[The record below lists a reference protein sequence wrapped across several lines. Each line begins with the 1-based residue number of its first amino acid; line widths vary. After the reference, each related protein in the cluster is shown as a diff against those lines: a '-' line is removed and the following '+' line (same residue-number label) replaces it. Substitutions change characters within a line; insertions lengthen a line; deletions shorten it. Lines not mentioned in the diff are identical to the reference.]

1 LGQPW
6 HRLVNRV
13 AVAWLVSGKEVQE
26 SGDGPRAWSLTR
38 EHGLNKED
46 KVMTEIFEEIR
57 QVLIE
62 YLPNLIKALLIL
74 VIGSL
79 VALAIAAIV
88 RWLLKRTRLDV
99 RVALWA
105 GTEALDTS
113 AKIGRGVFYL
123 LMIAVLVGFFQAL
136 HVPLVSDAAQALRQ
150 WVTDVVPGIV
160 QGALLL
166 LVAWIIASF
175 LRWLVRIGLQATR
188 LDEKFGASAGLAEP
202 GKISLSGSLAN
213 FIFWFV
219 LLLFLPAVLSALNM
233 RGLVEPVQGMLT
245 KVLEVV
251 PRIFAASVLLI
262 VGWFIARV
270 LRQVVSNLLTAAGA
284 DQLGESVGISAA
296 AGQWALS
303 GILGTIVYALVLIG
317 AIIAAL
323 QALQIEAISGPATQ
337 MLTTVLKTVPTLFAA
352 ILVLAIAYVVGR
364 VVAGLATNILTGI
377 GFNRLPARL
386 GLGQEPVEGQRTPSD
401 VAGYVVLVA
410 AMVVAAMEASNLLGL
425 TMLADLVR
433 QFITFAGQL
442 FVALVIFVIGFYLAN
457 LTHGAIVSA
466 RGAQAGLGAEIAR
479 IAIVVLAAAM
489 ALTHVGLAKEVV
501 MLTFGLIL
509 GAACVAVA
517 IAFGLGS
524 RELAQ
529 REVEKWVET
538 LKKPKT

>member
-1 LGQPW
+1 
-6 HRLVNRV
+6 
-13 AVAWLVSGKEVQE
+13 
-26 SGDGPRAWSLTR
+26 
-38 EHGLNKED
+38 
-46 KVMTEIFEEIR
+46 MTEIFEEIR

-377 GFNRLPARL
+377 GFNRLP
-386 GLGQEPVEGQRTPSD
+386 
-401 VAGYVVLVA
+401 
-410 AMVVAAMEASNLLGL
+410 
-425 TMLADLVR
+425 
-433 QFITFAGQL
+433 
-442 FVALVIFVIGFYLAN
+442 
-457 LTHGAIVSA
+457 
-466 RGAQAGLGAEIAR
+466 
-479 IAIVVLAAAM
+479 
-489 ALTHVGLAKEVV
+489 
-501 MLTFGLIL
+501 
-509 GAACVAVA
+509 
-517 IAFGLGS
+517 
-524 RELAQ
+524 
-529 REVEKWVET
+529 
-538 LKKPKT
+538 